1 MTAKNQIVCLK
12 NYKLGLNSRGL
23 PSQYHSVPV
32 LCGVLTNPVFQK
44 ACKVAGVQ
52 PTTRQASKFRNG
64 HGAAHAA
71 LKVFGA
77 EGLKAEVGGDSE

>member
-1 MTAKNQIVCLK
+1 MTAKNQLARSK
-12 NYKLGLNSRGL
+12 NYKHGMNSRGL
-23 PSQYHSVPV
+23 PSQDHPAPV
-32 LCGVLTNPVFQK
+32 LGDVLTNPVFQN
-44 ACKVAGVQ
+44 ACKVAEVQ

-77 EGLKAEVGGDSE
+77 EGLKAEVGGDS